1 MYRDATTLEDIY
13 RLALPQGSRVLFG
26 RKLLGRPV
34 SWACSLRP
42 SPPAFPNLE
51 GEELALID
59 IEDLRQIDPQMRL
72 DRVINSLHHARISA
86 IGVLG
91 DVPEDAVAVA
101 EENQIPLIALSDS
114 EPLLSVERTVI
125 RLIVDRG
132 GYLAAKAADLQ
143 RELTRIEL
151 DGGGMEMMA
160 ELLARFS
167 EQPVLF
173 LKDEGTPIAFAGL
186 EDLTEQ
192 HKRRVLTSL
201 PSHTTLRSWLA
212 AKFGT
217 EPSESTELTG
227 ILPFDSKQR
236 FREMVVSPVIVAER
250 VEGYCLL
257 LRSNSSNSNEIST
270 VERLAVL
277 QGAGAAAL
285 AWSREQAIG
294 AVEEK
299 MRAVFLD
306 ELLATEIADEEAWIQ
321 RGRSL
326 GFDLTMPH
334 TAWLV
339 QAEGIQDWPNAL
351 RQYLAARPESIL
363 LSVRAEATLL
373 FWPCDNPK
381 SGREFKTIANK
392 LVEHFTSSFHKAS
405 LVIGIGRPAASVRE
419 WLRSLEQAR
428 ESWRMGS
435 SWQASPPVTYFGDLG
450 LYQLLT
456 GLRGSGEAARFFR
469 KTVEPLIAHDKDHNA
484 ELVETLEAFFACH
497 GNLSQ
502 TATSLH
508 IHRNTLT
515 YRLQRISGIT
525 RLDLND
531 ADARFSLQLGL
542 KLRPVMQNQ
551 LL

>member
-1 MYRDATTLEDIY
+1 MYRDSTSLEEIY
-13 RLALPQGSRVLFG
+13 RLALPQGSRILFG
-26 RKLLGRPV
+26 EELLNRPV

-59 IEDLRQIDPQMRL
+59 VDDLHRFNPQMRL
-72 DRVINSLHHARISA
+72 DRVVHSLHQARISA

-91 DVPEDAVAVA
+91 EVPRDAVAVA
-101 EENQIPLIALSDS
+101 EQSRIPLIALPDSD
-114 EPLLSVERTVI
+114 PLLSVERTVI

-132 GYLAAKAADLQ
+132 GYLATKAADLQ
-143 RELTRIEL
+143 RELTQIEL
-151 DGGGMEMMA
+151 DGGGMGMMA
-160 ELLARFS
+160 ELLASFS

-173 LKDEGTPIAFAGL
+173 LKDGGTPIAFAGL
-186 EDLTEQ
+186 EELTEQ
-192 HKRRVLTSL
+192 HKRRVLASM

-212 AKFGT
+212 AEFGT
-217 EPSESTELTG
+217 EPAENTELTG
-227 ILPFDSKQR
+227 ILPIESKHR
-236 FREMVVSPVIVAER
+236 YREMVVSPVIVAER

-257 LRSNSSNSNEIST
+257 LRSNSVASEDIST

-285 AWSREQAIG
+285 AWSREQAVG

-299 MRAVFLD
+299 MRTVFLD
-306 ELLATEIADEEAWIQ
+306 ELLATEIADEDAWIQ
-321 RGRSL
+321 RGNTL
-326 GFDLTMPH
+326 GFDLTRPH
-334 TAWLV
+334 TAWLI

-351 RQYLAARPESIL
+351 HQYLAAKQDQIL
-363 LSVRAEATLL
+363 LSVRAEDTLL

-381 SGREFKTIANK
+381 SGREFKSVANG
-392 LVEHFTSSFHKAS
+392 LVEHFTSTFRRAS
-405 LVIGIGRPAASVRE
+405 LVVGIGRPAASVRE
-419 WLRSLEQAR
+419 WLRSLDQAR
-428 ESWRMGS
+428 ESWRMGC
-435 SWQASPPVTYFGDLG
+435 SWQASPVTYFGDLG

-456 GLRGSGEAARFFR
+456 GLGGSGEANRFFR
-469 KTVEPLIAHDKDHNA
+469 KTVEPLITHDEDHNA

-502 TATSLH
+502 TAALLH

-515 YRLQRISGIT
+515 YRLQRISSIT
-525 RLDLND
+525 QIDLND

-542 KLRPVMQNQ
+542 KLRPVMQNRFQ
-551 LL
+551 

>member
-51 GEELALID
+51 GE
-59 IEDLRQIDPQMRL
+59 DLRQIDPQMRL
-72 DRVINSLHHARISA
+72 DRVINSLHQARISA

-91 DVPEDAVAVA
+91 DVPEETVAVA

-114 EPLLSVERTVI
+114 ETLLSVERTVI

-132 GYLAAKAADLQ
+132 GYLAAKAVDLQ

-173 LKDEGTPIAFAGL
+173 VKNEGTPIAFAGL
-186 EDLTEQ
+186 EELTEQ

-212 AKFGT
+212 AKFGS
-217 EPSESTELTG
+217 EHSESTELTG
-227 ILPFDSKQR
+227 ILPFDGKQR

-257 LRSNSSNSNEIST
+257 LRSKSGISDEIST

-277 QGAGAAAL
+277 QAAL

-306 ELLATEIADEEAWIQ
+306 ELLATEIADEEAWTQ

-363 LSVRAEATLL
+363 LSVRAEAALL

-435 SWQASPPVTYFGDLG
+435 SWQSSPVTYFGDLG

-469 KTVEPLIAHDKDHNA
+469 KTVEPLIAHDENHNA

-525 RLDLND
+525 RMDLND

>member
-1 MYRDATTLEDIY
+1 MYRDATTLEEIY
-13 RLALPQGSRVLFG
+13 RLALPQGSRILFG
-26 RKLLGRPV
+26 EGLLNRPV

-59 IEDLRQIDPQMRL
+59 VDDLHQFNPQMRL
-72 DRVINSLHHARISA
+72 DRVVNSLHQARISA

-91 DVPEDAVAVA
+91 EVPRDAVAVA
-101 EENQIPLIALSDS
+101 EQNQIPLIALPNS

-132 GYLAAKAADLQ
+132 GYLATKAADLQ
-143 RELTRIEL
+143 RELTQIEL
-151 DGGGMEMMA
+151 DGGGMGMMA
-160 ELLARFS
+160 ELLANFS

-186 EDLTEQ
+186 EELTEQ
-192 HKRRVLTSL
+192 HKRRVLASM
-201 PSHTTLRSWLA
+201 PSRTTLRSWLA
-212 AKFGT
+212 AKSGT
-217 EPSESTELTG
+217 EPAESTELTG
-227 ILPFDSKQR
+227 ILPIDSKHR
-236 FREMVVSPVIVAER
+236 YRETVVSPVIVAER

-257 LRSNSSNSNEIST
+257 LRSDSSTSEEIST

-285 AWSREQAIG
+285 AWSREQAVG

-306 ELLATEIADEEAWIQ
+306 ELLATEIADEDAWIQ
-321 RGRSL
+321 RGHSL
-326 GFDLTMPH
+326 GFDLTRPH
-334 TAWLV
+334 TAWLI

-351 RQYLAARPESIL
+351 RQYLAAKQDPIL
-363 LSVRAEATLL
+363 LSVRAEAALL

-381 SGREFKTIANK
+381 SGREFKAVANG
-392 LVEHFTSSFHKAS
+392 LVEDFTSTFQRAS
-405 LVIGIGRPAASVRE
+405 LVVGIGRPAASVRE
-419 WLRSLEQAR
+419 WLRSLDQAR
-428 ESWRMGS
+428 ESWRMGC
-435 SWQASPPVTYFGDLG
+435 SWQASPVTYFGDLG

-456 GLRGSGEAARFFR
+456 GLGGSGEANRFFR
-469 KTVEPLIAHDKDHNA
+469 KTVEPLISHDEEHNA

-502 TATSLH
+502 TAASLH

-515 YRLQRISGIT
+515 YRLQRISSIT
-525 RLDLND
+525 RMDLND

-542 KLRPVMQNQ
+542 KLRPVMQNR
-551 LL
+551 LH

>member
-1 MYRDATTLEDIY
+1 MYRDTTTLEEIY
-13 RLALPQGSRVLFG
+13 RLALPKGSQILYG
-26 RKLLGRPV
+26 KELLDRPV

-59 IEDLRQIDPQMRL
+59 IEDLRQFDPQMRL
-72 DRVINSLHHARISA
+72 DRVVNSLHQARISA

-91 DVPEDAVAVA
+91 VVPEGAIGVSV
-101 EENQIPLIALSDS
+101 ENQIPLIALADS
-114 EPLLSVERTVI
+114 ESLLSIERTVI

-132 GYLAAKAADLQ
+132 GYLAAKAAELQ
-143 RELTRIEL
+143 RELTQIEL
-151 DGGGMEMMA
+151 DGGGLEMMA
-160 ELLARFS
+160 DLLTRFS
-167 EQPVLF
+167 EQPILF
-173 LKDEGTPIAFAGL
+173 LKDEGTAIAAAGM
-186 EDLTEQ
+186 EELTEQ

-201 PSHTTLRSWLA
+201 PSRTTLRSWLA

-217 EPSESTELTG
+217 ELSESSELTG
-227 ILPFDSKQR
+227 ILHIDGNQPFRQV
-236 FREMVVSPVIVAER
+236 VVSPVIVAER
-250 VEGYCLL
+250 IEGYCLL
-257 LRSNSSNSNEIST
+257 LRSDSGPPEVITT

-285 AWSREQAIG
+285 AWSREQAVG

-321 RGRSL
+321 RGLSL
-326 GFDLTMPH
+326 GFDLNRPH
-334 TAWLV
+334 AAWLI
-339 QAEGIQDWPNAL
+339 QADGIQDWPNAL
-351 RQYLAARPESIL
+351 RQYLEGRQESIL
-363 LSVRAEATLL
+363 LSVRPEVSLL
-373 FWPCDNPK
+373 FWPCASAK
-381 SGREFKTIANK
+381 SGREFKAIANR
-392 LVEHFTSSFHKAS
+392 LVEHFTSSFHRAS

-419 WLRSLEQAR
+419 WLRSLGQAR
-428 ESWRMGS
+428 ESWRMGN
-435 SWQASPPVTYFGDLG
+435 SWQASPVTYFGDLG

-456 GLRGSGEAARFFR
+456 GLGGSGEAARFFR
-469 KTVEPLIAHDKDHNA
+469 KTVEPLLAHDENHNA

-502 TATSLH
+502 TATALH

-542 KLRPVMQNQ
+542 KLRPVMHNRIQ
-551 LL
+551 

>member
-1 MYRDATTLEDIY
+1 MYRDATTLEEIY
-13 RLALPQGSRVLFG
+13 RLALPKGSKILVG
-26 RKLLGRPV
+26 NELLDRPV

-42 SPPAFPNLE
+42 SPPAFTNLE

-72 DRVINSLHHARISA
+72 DRVVSSLHQAGISA

-91 DVPEDAVAVA
+91 DVPEDAIAVA
-101 EENQIPLIALSDS
+101 EENQIPLIALADA
-114 EPLLSVERTVI
+114 EPMLSVERTVI

-143 RELTRIEL
+143 RELTQIEL
-151 DGGGMEMMA
+151 DGGGLEMMA
-160 ELLARFS
+160 DLLTRFS
-167 EQPVLF
+167 EQPILF
-173 LKDEGTPIAFAGL
+173 LKDEGTPIASAGL
-186 EDLTEQ
+186 EELTEQ
-192 HKRRVLTSL
+192 RKRRVLTSL
-201 PSHTTLRSWLA
+201 PSRTTLRSWLA
-212 AKFGT
+212 ARFGT
-217 EPSESTELTG
+217 ELSESSELTG
-227 ILPFDSKQR
+227 ILHIDGNQPFRQV
-236 FREMVVSPVIVAER
+236 VVSPVIVAER
-250 VEGYCLL
+250 IEGYCLL
-257 LRSNSSNSNEIST
+257 LRSDSGPPEEIST

-285 AWSREQAIG
+285 TWSREQAVG

-321 RGRSL
+321 RGLSL
-326 GFDLTMPH
+326 GFDLTQPH
-334 TAWLV
+334 TAWLI

-351 RQYLAARPESIL
+351 RQYLEGRQESIL
-363 LSVRAEATLL
+363 LSVRPEVSLL
-373 FWPCDNPK
+373 FWPSKSAK
-381 SGREFKTIANK
+381 SGREFKQIANR
-392 LVEHFTSSFHKAS
+392 LVEHFTSSFRRAS

-428 ESWRMGS
+428 ESWRMGN
-435 SWQASPPVTYFGDLG
+435 SWQASPVTYFGDLG

-456 GLRGSGEAARFFR
+456 GLGGSGEAARFFR
-469 KTVEPLIAHDKDHNA
+469 KTVEPLLAHDENHNA

-502 TATSLH
+502 TATALH

-515 YRLQRISGIT
+515 YRLQRISGIA

-542 KLRPVMQNQ
+542 KLRPVMHNRIR
-551 LL
+551 

>member
-1 MYRDATTLEDIY
+1 MYRDATTLEEIY
-13 RLALPQGSRVLFG
+13 RLALPQGSRILFG
-26 RKLLGRPV
+26 EGLLNRPV

-59 IEDLRQIDPQMRL
+59 VDDLHQFNPQMRL
-72 DRVINSLHHARISA
+72 DRVVNSLHQARISA

-91 DVPEDAVAVA
+91 EVPRDAVAVA
-101 EENQIPLIALSDS
+101 EQNQVPLIALPNS
-114 EPLLSVERTVI
+114 EPLLSIERTVI

-132 GYLAAKAADLQ
+132 GYLATKAADLQ
-143 RELTRIEL
+143 RELTQIEL
-151 DGGGMEMMA
+151 DGGGMGMMA
-160 ELLARFS
+160 ELLANFS

-186 EDLTEQ
+186 EELTEQ
-192 HKRRVLTSL
+192 HKRRVLASM
-201 PSHTTLRSWLA
+201 PSRTTLRSWLA
-212 AKFGT
+212 AKSGT
-217 EPSESTELTG
+217 EPAESTELTG
-227 ILPFDSKQR
+227 ILPIDSKHR
-236 FREMVVSPVIVAER
+236 YRETVVSPVIVAER

-257 LRSNSSNSNEIST
+257 LRSDSSTSEDIST

-285 AWSREQAIG
+285 AWSREQAVG

-306 ELLATEIADEEAWIQ
+306 ELLATEIADEDAWIQ
-321 RGRSL
+321 RGHSL
-326 GFDLTMPH
+326 GFDLTRPH
-334 TAWLV
+334 TAWLI

-351 RQYLAARPESIL
+351 RQYLAAKQDPIL
-363 LSVRAEATLL
+363 LSVRAEAALI

-381 SGREFKTIANK
+381 SGREFKAVANG
-392 LVEHFTSSFHKAS
+392 LVEDFTSTFQRAS
-405 LVIGIGRPAASVRE
+405 LVVGIGRPAASVRE
-419 WLRSLEQAR
+419 WLRSLDQAR
-428 ESWRMGS
+428 ESWRMGC
-435 SWQASPPVTYFGDLG
+435 SWQASPVTYFGDLG

-456 GLRGSGEAARFFR
+456 GLGGSGEANRFFR
-469 KTVEPLIAHDKDHNA
+469 KTVEPLISHDEEHNA

-502 TATSLH
+502 TAASLH

-515 YRLQRISGIT
+515 YRLQRISSIT
-525 RLDLND
+525 RMDLND

-542 KLRPVMQNQ
+542 KLRPVMQNR
-551 LL
+551 LH

>member
-1 MYRDATTLEDIY
+1 MYRDATTLEEIY
-13 RLALPQGSRVLFG
+13 RLALPPGSRVLFG
-26 RKLLGRPV
+26 KELLGRPV
-34 SWACSLRP
+34 SWACSMRP

-59 IEDLRQIDPQMRL
+59 IEDLRQFDPQIRL
-72 DRVINSLHHARISA
+72 DRVVNSLRQAGISA
-86 IGVLG
+86 IGVIG
-91 DVPEDAVAVA
+91 EVPQAAVKTA
-101 EENQIPLIALSDS
+101 EKNQVPIIALPASQH
-114 EPLLSVERTVI
+114 LLTVERTVI

-143 RELTRIEL
+143 RELTQIEL
-151 DGGGMEMMA
+151 DGGGLGMMA

-173 LKDEGTPIAFAGL
+173 LKDEGKPIAFAGL
-186 EDLTEQ
+186 EELPEN
-192 HKRRVLTSL
+192 HKRRVLASL
-201 PSHTTLRSWLA
+201 PSRTTLRSWLA
-212 AKFGT
+212 ARMGPVPT
-217 EPSESTELTG
+217 ENDDLTG
-227 ILPFDSKQR
+227 ILPFEGKQR

-257 LRSNSSNSNEIST
+257 LRSNSGMSDEIST
-270 VERLAVL
+270 VERLAAL

-285 AWSREQAIG
+285 AWSREQAVG

-321 RGRSL
+321 RGHTL
-326 GFDLTMPH
+326 GFDLARPH
-334 TAWLV
+334 TAWLIQV
-339 QAEGIQDWPNAL
+339 EGIQDWPNAL
-351 RQYLAARPESIL
+351 RQYLAARQDPVL
-363 LSVRAEATLL
+363 LSVRAEVALL
-373 FWPCDNPK
+373 FWPSDNPK
-381 SGREFKTIANK
+381 SGREFKAVANGI
-392 LVEHFTSSFHKAS
+392 VDHFTSSYRRAK
-405 LVIGIGRPAASVRE
+405 LNIGIGRPASSVRE

-435 SWQASPPVTYFGDLG
+435 SWQASPVTYFGDLG

-456 GLRGSGEAARFFR
+456 GLGGSGEAGRFFR
-469 KTVEPLIAHDKDHNA
+469 KTVEPLISHDLEHNA

-502 TATSLH
+502 TAAALH

-515 YRLQRISGIT
+515 YRLQRISAIT
-525 RLDLND
+525 RMDLDD
-531 ADARFSLQLGL
+531 ADSRFSLQLGL
-542 KLRPVMQNQ
+542 KLRPVLKNRMM
-551 LL
+551 

>member
-1 MYRDATTLEDIY
+1 MYRDATTLEEIY
-13 RLALPQGSRVLFG
+13 RLALPQGSRILFG
-26 RKLLGRPV
+26 EELLNRPV

-59 IEDLRQIDPQMRL
+59 VDDLHRFNPQMRL
-72 DRVINSLHHARISA
+72 DRVVNSLHQARISA

-91 DVPEDAVAVA
+91 EIPRDAVAVA
-101 EENQIPLIALSDS
+101 EQNRIPLIALPDS

-132 GYLAAKAADLQ
+132 GYLATKAADLQ
-143 RELTRIEL
+143 RELTQIEL
-151 DGGGMEMMA
+151 DGGGMGMMA
-160 ELLARFS
+160 ELLASFS

-173 LKDEGTPIAFAGL
+173 LKDGGTPIAFAGL
-186 EDLTEQ
+186 EELTEQ
-192 HKRRVLTSL
+192 HKRRVLASM

-212 AKFGT
+212 AEFGT
-217 EPSESTELTG
+217 EPAENTELTG
-227 ILPFDSKQR
+227 ILPIDSKHR
-236 FREMVVSPVIVAER
+236 YREMVVSPVIVAER

-257 LRSNSSNSNEIST
+257 LRSNSVASEEIST

-285 AWSREQAIG
+285 AWSREQAVG

-299 MRAVFLD
+299 MRTVFLD
-306 ELLATEIADEEAWIQ
+306 ELLATEIADEDAWIQ
-321 RGRSL
+321 RGNTL
-326 GFDLTMPH
+326 GFDLTRPH
-334 TAWLV
+334 TAWLI

-351 RQYLAARPESIL
+351 HQYLAAKQDQIL
-363 LSVRAEATLL
+363 LSVRAEDTLL

-381 SGREFKTIANK
+381 SGREFKSVATG
-392 LVEHFTSSFHKAS
+392 LVEHFTSTFRRAS
-405 LVIGIGRPAASVRE
+405 LVVGIGRPAASVRE
-419 WLRSLEQAR
+419 WLRSLDQAR
-428 ESWRMGS
+428 ESWRMGC
-435 SWQASPPVTYFGDLG
+435 SWQASPVTYFGDLG

-456 GLRGSGEAARFFR
+456 GLGGSGEANRFFR
-469 KTVEPLIAHDKDHNA
+469 KTVEPLITHDEEHNA

-502 TATSLH
+502 TAALLH

-515 YRLQRISGIT
+515 YRLQRISSIT
-525 RLDLND
+525 QIDLND

-542 KLRPVMQNQ
+542 KLRPVMQNRLQ
-551 LL
+551 

>member
-13 RLALPQGSRVLFG
+13 RLALPDGSRVVYG
-26 RKLLGRPV
+26 EDLLERPV

-59 IEDLRQIDPQMRL
+59 LADLGKFDPPMRL
-72 DRVINSLHHARISA
+72 DRVIHSLHQAGISA
-86 IGVLG
+86 VGILG
-91 DVPEDAVAVA
+91 EATEDAIAVA
-101 EENQIPLIALSDS
+101 KNNRIPVIALSGSDS
-114 EPLLSVERTVI
+114 LLSVERTVI

-143 RELTRIEL
+143 RELTQIEL
-151 DGGGMEMMA
+151 DGGGLTAMA
-160 ELLARFS
+160 YLLSDFS

-173 LKDEGTPIAFAGL
+173 LKDEGTPIASAGL

-201 PSHTTLRSWLA
+201 PSRTTLRSWLA
-212 AKFGT
+212 ANFGT
-217 EPSESTELTG
+217 ELTENAELTG
-227 ILPFDSKQR
+227 VMHLDAKQR
-236 FREMVVSPVIVAER
+236 FRQIVVSPVIVADKI
-250 VEGYCLL
+250 EGYCLL
-257 LRSNSSNSNEIST
+257 LRSREGKSDNIST
-270 VERLAVL
+270 VERLTVL
-277 QGAGAAAL
+277 QGASAAAL
-285 AWSREQAIG
+285 AWSREQAVG
-294 AVEEK
+294 AAEEK

-326 GFDLTMPH
+326 GFDLETPH
-334 TAWLV
+334 AAWLIR
-339 QAEGIQDWPNAL
+339 AEGIQDWTNVL
-351 RQYLAARPESIL
+351 RQYLESRQEPIL
-363 LSVRAEATLL
+363 FSTRIEGSLL
-373 FWPCDNPK
+373 FWPCDNAA
-381 SGREFKTIANK
+381 SGRELKNAANRM
-392 LVEHFTSSFHKAS
+392 VEHFTSTFRQAS
-405 LVIGIGRPAASVRE
+405 LVIGIGRPANSVRE
-419 WLRSLEQAR
+419 WLNSLKQAR
-428 ESWRMGS
+428 ESWRMGH
-435 SWQASPPVTYFGDLG
+435 SWQATPITYFEDLG

-456 GLRGSGEAARFFR
+456 GLGGSGEANRFFR
-469 KTVEPLIAHDKDHNA
+469 KTIEPLMTHDAKNNG
-484 ELVETLEAFFACH
+484 ELVETLEAFFTCH

-502 TATSLH
+502 TASTLH

-542 KLRPVMQNQ
+542 KLRPVMQHRT
-551 LL
+551 

>member
-1 MYRDATTLEDIY
+1 MYRDATTLEEIY
-13 RLALPQGSRVLFG
+13 RLALPKGSKILVG
-26 RKLLGRPV
+26 NELLDRPV

-42 SPPAFPNLE
+42 SPPAFTNLE

-72 DRVINSLHHARISA
+72 DRVVSSLHQAGISA

-91 DVPEDAVAVA
+91 DVPEDAIAVA
-101 EENQIPLIALSDS
+101 EESQIPLIALADA
-114 EPLLSVERTVI
+114 EPMLSVERTVI

-143 RELTRIEL
+143 RELTQIEL
-151 DGGGMEMMA
+151 DGGGLEMMA
-160 ELLARFS
+160 DLLTRFS
-167 EQPVLF
+167 EQPILF
-173 LKDEGTPIAFAGL
+173 LKDEGTPIASAGL
-186 EDLTEQ
+186 EELTEQ
-192 HKRRVLTSL
+192 RKRRVLTSL
-201 PSHTTLRSWLA
+201 PSRTTLRSWLA
-212 AKFGT
+212 ARFGT
-217 EPSESTELTG
+217 ELSESSELTG
-227 ILPFDSKQR
+227 ILHIDGNQPFRQV
-236 FREMVVSPVIVAER
+236 VVSPVIVAER
-250 VEGYCLL
+250 IEGYCLL
-257 LRSNSSNSNEIST
+257 LRSDSGPPEEIST

-285 AWSREQAIG
+285 TWSREQAVG

-321 RGRSL
+321 RGLSL
-326 GFDLTMPH
+326 GFDLTQPH
-334 TAWLV
+334 TAWLI
-339 QAEGIQDWPNAL
+339 QADGIQDWPNAL
-351 RQYLAARPESIL
+351 RQYLEGRQESIL
-363 LSVRAEATLL
+363 LSVRPEVSLF
-373 FWPCDNPK
+373 FWPSESAK
-381 SGREFKTIANK
+381 SGREFKPIANR
-392 LVEHFTSSFHKAS
+392 LVEHFTSSFRRAS

-428 ESWRMGS
+428 ESWRMGN
-435 SWQASPPVTYFGDLG
+435 SWQASPVTYFGDLG

-456 GLRGSGEAARFFR
+456 GLGGSGEAARFFR
-469 KTVEPLIAHDKDHNA
+469 KTVEPLLAHDKNHNA

-502 TATSLH
+502 TATALH

-515 YRLQRISGIT
+515 YRLQRISGIA

-542 KLRPVMQNQ
+542 KLRPVMHNRIR
-551 LL
+551 

>member
-1 MYRDATTLEDIY
+1 MYRDATTLEEIY
-13 RLALPQGSRVLFG
+13 RLALPQGSRILFG
-26 RKLLGRPV
+26 EELLNRPV

-59 IEDLRQIDPQMRL
+59 VDDLHRFNPQMRL
-72 DRVINSLHHARISA
+72 DRVVNSLHQARISA

-91 DVPEDAVAVA
+91 EVPRDAVAVA
-101 EENQIPLIALSDS
+101 EQNRIPLIALPAS

-132 GYLAAKAADLQ
+132 GYLATKAADLQ
-143 RELTRIEL
+143 RELTQIEL
-151 DGGGMEMMA
+151 DGGGMGMMA
-160 ELLARFS
+160 ELLASFS

-173 LKDEGTPIAFAGL
+173 LKDGGTPIAFAGL
-186 EDLTEQ
+186 EELTEQ
-192 HKRRVLTSL
+192 HKRRVLASM

-212 AKFGT
+212 AEFGT
-217 EPSESTELTG
+217 EPAENTELTG
-227 ILPFDSKQR
+227 ILPIDSKHR
-236 FREMVVSPVIVAER
+236 YREMVVSPVIVAER

-257 LRSNSSNSNEIST
+257 LRSNSVASEEIST

-285 AWSREQAIG
+285 AWSREQAVG

-299 MRAVFLD
+299 MRTVFLD
-306 ELLATEIADEEAWIQ
+306 ELLATEIADEDAWIQ
-321 RGRSL
+321 RGNTL
-326 GFDLTMPH
+326 GFDLTRPH
-334 TAWLV
+334 TAWLI

-351 RQYLAARPESIL
+351 HQYLAAKQDQIL
-363 LSVRAEATLL
+363 LSVRAEDTLL

-381 SGREFKTIANK
+381 SGREFKSVANG
-392 LVEHFTSSFHKAS
+392 LVEHFTSTFRRAS
-405 LVIGIGRPAASVRE
+405 LVVGIGRPAASVRE
-419 WLRSLEQAR
+419 WLRSLDQAR
-428 ESWRMGS
+428 ESWRMGC
-435 SWQASPPVTYFGDLG
+435 SWQASPVTYFGDLG

-456 GLRGSGEAARFFR
+456 GLGGSGEANRFFR
-469 KTVEPLIAHDKDHNA
+469 KTVEPLITHDEEHNA

-502 TATSLH
+502 TAALLH

-515 YRLQRISGIT
+515 YRLQRISSIT
-525 RLDLND
+525 QIDLND

-542 KLRPVMQNQ
+542 KLRPVMQNRLQ
-551 LL
+551 

>member
-26 RKLLGRPV
+26 RKLLHRPV

-72 DRVINSLHHARISA
+72 DRVINSLHQARISA

-101 EENQIPLIALSDS
+101 EENQIPLIALSES

-132 GYLAAKAADLQ
+132 GYLAAKAVDLQ
-143 RELTRIEL
+143 RELTQIEL
-151 DGGGMEMMA
+151 DGGGIEMMA

-173 LKDEGTPIAFAGL
+173 VKGEGTPIAFAGL
-186 EDLTEQ
+186 EELTEQ
-192 HKRRVLTSL
+192 HKRRLLTSL

-217 EPSESTELTG
+217 APSDSTELTG
-227 ILPFDSKQR
+227 ILPFDGKQR
-236 FREMVVSPVIVAER
+236 FREIVVSPVIVAER

-257 LRSNSSNSNEIST
+257 LRSNSRISDEISM

-285 AWSREQAIG
+285 AWSREQAVG

-306 ELLATEIADEEAWIQ
+306 ELLATEIADEEAWTQ

-351 RQYLAARPESIL
+351 RQYLAARPEPIL
-363 LSVRAEATLL
+363 LSVRAEAALL

-381 SGREFKTIANK
+381 SGREFKTIANM

-405 LVIGIGRPAASVRE
+405 LVVGIGRPAPSVRE

-428 ESWRMGS
+428 ESWRMGT
-435 SWQASPPVTYFGDLG
+435 SWQASPVTYFGDLG

-469 KTVEPLIAHDKDHNA
+469 KTVAPLIAHDEGHNA

-525 RLDLND
+525 RMDLND

>member
-1 MYRDATTLEDIY
+1 MYRDATTLEEIY
-13 RLALPQGSRVLFG
+13 RLALPQGSRILFG
-26 RKLLGRPV
+26 EGLLNRPV

-59 IEDLRQIDPQMRL
+59 VDDLHQFNPQMRL
-72 DRVINSLHHARISA
+72 DRVVNSLHQARISA

-91 DVPEDAVAVA
+91 EVPRDAVAVA
-101 EENQIPLIALSDS
+101 EQNQVPLIALPNS

-132 GYLAAKAADLQ
+132 GYLATKAADLQ
-143 RELTRIEL
+143 RELTQIEL
-151 DGGGMEMMA
+151 DGGGMGMMA
-160 ELLARFS
+160 ELLANFS

-186 EDLTEQ
+186 EELTEQ
-192 HKRRVLTSL
+192 HKRRVLASM
-201 PSHTTLRSWLA
+201 PSRTTLRSWLA
-212 AKFGT
+212 AKSGT
-217 EPSESTELTG
+217 EPAESTELTG
-227 ILPFDSKQR
+227 ILPIDSKHR
-236 FREMVVSPVIVAER
+236 YRETVVSPVIVAER

-257 LRSNSSNSNEIST
+257 LRSDSSTSEEIST

-285 AWSREQAIG
+285 AWSREQAVG

-306 ELLATEIADEEAWIQ
+306 ELLATEIADEDAWIQ
-321 RGRSL
+321 RGHSL
-326 GFDLTMPH
+326 GFDLTRPH
-334 TAWLV
+334 TAWLI

-351 RQYLAARPESIL
+351 RQYLAAKQDPIL
-363 LSVRAEATLL
+363 LSVRAEAALI

-381 SGREFKTIANK
+381 SGREFKAVANG
-392 LVEHFTSSFHKAS
+392 LVEDFTSTFQRAS
-405 LVIGIGRPAASVRE
+405 LVVGIGRPAASVRE
-419 WLRSLEQAR
+419 WLRSLDQAR
-428 ESWRMGS
+428 ESWRMGC
-435 SWQASPPVTYFGDLG
+435 SWQASPVTYFGDLG

-456 GLRGSGEAARFFR
+456 GLGGSGEANRFFR
-469 KTVEPLIAHDKDHNA
+469 KTVEPLISHDEEHNA

-502 TATSLH
+502 TAASLH

-515 YRLQRISGIT
+515 YRLQRISSIT
-525 RLDLND
+525 RMDLND

-542 KLRPVMQNQ
+542 KLRPVMQNR
-551 LL
+551 LH

>member
-1 MYRDATTLEDIY
+1 MYRDATTLEEIY
-13 RLALPQGSRVLFG
+13 RLALPQGSRILFG
-26 RKLLGRPV
+26 EELLNRPV

-59 IEDLRQIDPQMRL
+59 VDDLHRFNPQMRL
-72 DRVINSLHHARISA
+72 DRVVNSLHQARISA

-91 DVPEDAVAVA
+91 EIPRDAVAVA
-101 EENQIPLIALSDS
+101 EQNRIPLIALPDTDA
-114 EPLLSVERTVI
+114 LLSVERTVI

-132 GYLAAKAADLQ
+132 GYLATKAADLQ
-143 RELTRIEL
+143 RELTQIEL
-151 DGGGMEMMA
+151 DGGGMGMMA
-160 ELLARFS
+160 ELLSSFS

-173 LKDEGTPIAFAGL
+173 LKDGGTPIAFAGL
-186 EDLTEQ
+186 EELTEQ
-192 HKRRVLTSL
+192 HKRRVLASM

-212 AKFGT
+212 AEFGT
-217 EPSESTELTG
+217 EPAENTELTG
-227 ILPFDSKQR
+227 ILPIDSKHR
-236 FREMVVSPVIVAER
+236 YREMVVSPVIVAER

-257 LRSNSSNSNEIST
+257 LRSNSVASEEIST

-285 AWSREQAIG
+285 AWSREQAVG

-299 MRAVFLD
+299 MRTVFLD
-306 ELLATEIADEEAWIQ
+306 ELLATEIADEDAWIQ
-321 RGRSL
+321 RGNTL
-326 GFDLTMPH
+326 GFDLTRPH
-334 TAWLV
+334 TAWLI

-351 RQYLAARPESIL
+351 HQYLTAKQDQIL
-363 LSVRAEATLL
+363 LSVRAEDTLL

-381 SGREFKTIANK
+381 SGREFKSVANG
-392 LVEHFTSSFHKAS
+392 LVEHFTSTFRRAS
-405 LVIGIGRPAASVRE
+405 LVVGIGRPAASVRE
-419 WLRSLEQAR
+419 WLRSLDQAR
-428 ESWRMGS
+428 ESWRMGC
-435 SWQASPPVTYFGDLG
+435 SWQASPVTYFGDLG

-456 GLRGSGEAARFFR
+456 GLGGSGEANRFFR
-469 KTVEPLIAHDKDHNA
+469 KTVEPLISHDEEHNA

-502 TATSLH
+502 TAALLH

-515 YRLQRISGIT
+515 YRLQRISSIT
-525 RLDLND
+525 QIDLND

-542 KLRPVMQNQ
+542 KLRPVMQNRLQ
-551 LL
+551 

>member
-1 MYRDATTLEDIY
+1 MYRDTTTLEEIY
-13 RLALPQGSRVLFG
+13 RLALPKGSLILYG
-26 RKLLGRPV
+26 KELLDRPV

-59 IEDLRQIDPQMRL
+59 VEDLRQFDPQMRL
-72 DRVINSLHHARISA
+72 DRVVNSLHQARISA

-91 DVPEDAVAVA
+91 DVPEGAIGVSA
-101 EENQIPLIALSDS
+101 ENQIPLIALADS
-114 EPLLSVERTVI
+114 ESLLSIERTVI

-132 GYLAAKAADLQ
+132 GYLAAKAAELQ
-143 RELTRIEL
+143 RELTQIEL
-151 DGGGMEMMA
+151 DGGGLEMMA
-160 ELLARFS
+160 DLLTRFS
-167 EQPVLF
+167 EQPILF
-173 LKDEGTPIAFAGL
+173 LKDEGTAIAAAGL
-186 EDLTEQ
+186 EELTEQ

-201 PSHTTLRSWLA
+201 PSRTTLRSWLA

-217 EPSESTELTG
+217 ELSESSELTG
-227 ILPFDSKQR
+227 ILHIDGNQPFRQV
-236 FREMVVSPVIVAER
+236 VVSPVIVAER
-250 VEGYCLL
+250 IEGYCLL
-257 LRSNSSNSNEIST
+257 LRSDSGPPEVITT

-285 AWSREQAIG
+285 AWSREQAVG

-321 RGRSL
+321 RGLSL
-326 GFDLTMPH
+326 GFDLNRPH
-334 TAWLV
+334 AAWLI
-339 QAEGIQDWPNAL
+339 QADGIQDWPNAL
-351 RQYLAARPESIL
+351 RQYLEGRQESIL
-363 LSVRAEATLL
+363 LSVRPEVSLL
-373 FWPCDNPK
+373 FWPCESAK
-381 SGREFKTIANK
+381 SGREFKAIANR
-392 LVEHFTSSFHKAS
+392 LVEHFTSSFHRAS

-419 WLRSLEQAR
+419 WLRSLGQAR
-428 ESWRMGS
+428 ESWRMGN
-435 SWQASPPVTYFGDLG
+435 SWQASPVTYFGDLG

-456 GLRGSGEAARFFR
+456 GLGGSGEAARFFR
-469 KTVEPLIAHDKDHNA
+469 KTVEPLLAHDENHNA

-502 TATSLH
+502 TATALH

-542 KLRPVMQNQ
+542 KLRPVMHNRIQ
-551 LL
+551 

>member
-1 MYRDATTLEDIY
+1 MYRDATTLEEIY
-13 RLALPQGSRVLFG
+13 RLALPQGSRILFG
-26 RKLLGRPV
+26 EGLLNRPV

-59 IEDLRQIDPQMRL
+59 VDDLHQFNPQMRL
-72 DRVINSLHHARISA
+72 DRVVNSLHQARISA

-91 DVPEDAVAVA
+91 EVPRDAVAVA
-101 EENQIPLIALSDS
+101 EQNQVPLIALPNS

-132 GYLAAKAADLQ
+132 GYLATKAADLQ
-143 RELTRIEL
+143 RELTQIEL
-151 DGGGMEMMA
+151 DGGGMGMMA
-160 ELLARFS
+160 ELLANFS

-186 EDLTEQ
+186 EELTEQ
-192 HKRRVLTSL
+192 HKRRVLASM
-201 PSHTTLRSWLA
+201 PSRTTLRSWLA
-212 AKFGT
+212 AKSGT
-217 EPSESTELTG
+217 EPAESTELTG
-227 ILPFDSKQR
+227 ILPIDSKHR
-236 FREMVVSPVIVAER
+236 YRETVVSPVIVAER

-257 LRSNSSNSNEIST
+257 LRSDSSTSEEIST

-285 AWSREQAIG
+285 AWSREQAVG

-306 ELLATEIADEEAWIQ
+306 ELLATEIADEDAWIQ
-321 RGRSL
+321 RGHSL
-326 GFDLTMPH
+326 GFDLTRPH
-334 TAWLV
+334 TAWLI

-351 RQYLAARPESIL
+351 RQYLAAKQDPIL
-363 LSVRAEATLL
+363 LSVRAEAALL

-381 SGREFKTIANK
+381 SGREFKAVANG
-392 LVEHFTSSFHKAS
+392 LVEDFTSTFQRAS
-405 LVIGIGRPAASVRE
+405 LVVGIGRPAASVRE
-419 WLRSLEQAR
+419 WLRSLDQAR
-428 ESWRMGS
+428 ESWRMGC
-435 SWQASPPVTYFGDLG
+435 SWQASPVTYFGDLG

-456 GLRGSGEAARFFR
+456 GLGGSGEANRFFR
-469 KTVEPLIAHDKDHNA
+469 KTVEPLISHDEEHNA

-502 TATSLH
+502 TAASLH

-515 YRLQRISGIT
+515 YRLQRISSIT
-525 RLDLND
+525 RMDLND

-542 KLRPVMQNQ
+542 KLRPVMQNR
-551 LL
+551 LH

>member
-1 MYRDATTLEDIY
+1 MYRDATTLEEIY
-13 RLALPQGSRVLFG
+13 RLALPQGSRILFG
-26 RKLLGRPV
+26 DELLNRPV

-59 IEDLRQIDPQMRL
+59 VEDLRQFNPQMRL
-72 DRVINSLHHARISA
+72 DRVVNSLHQARISA

-91 DVPEDAVAVA
+91 EVPRDAVAVA
-101 EENQIPLIALSDS
+101 DQNQIPLIALPDS

-132 GYLAAKAADLQ
+132 GYLATKAADLQ
-143 RELTRIEL
+143 RELTQIEL
-151 DGGGMEMMA
+151 DGGGMGMMA
-160 ELLARFS
+160 ELLASFS

-186 EDLTEQ
+186 EELTEQ
-192 HKRRVLTSL
+192 HKRRVLASM
-201 PSHTTLRSWLA
+201 PSRTTLRSWLA

-217 EPSESTELTG
+217 EPAESTELTG
-227 ILPFDSKQR
+227 ILPIDSKHR
-236 FREMVVSPVIVAER
+236 YREMVVSPVIVAER

-257 LRSNSSNSNEIST
+257 LRSNSSASEEIST

-285 AWSREQAIG
+285 AWSREQAVG

-306 ELLATEIADEEAWIQ
+306 ELLATEIADEDAWIQ
-321 RGRSL
+321 RGHSL
-326 GFDLTMPH
+326 GFDLTRPH
-334 TAWLV
+334 TAWLI

-351 RQYLAARPESIL
+351 RQYLATKQDPIL
-363 LSVRAEATLL
+363 LSVRAEAALL

-381 SGREFKTIANK
+381 SGREFKSVANG
-392 LVEHFTSSFHKAS
+392 LVEHFTSTFQRAS
-405 LVIGIGRPAASVRE
+405 LVVGIGRPAASVRE
-419 WLRSLEQAR
+419 WLRSLDQAR
-428 ESWRMGS
+428 ESWRMGC
-435 SWQASPPVTYFGDLG
+435 SWQASPVTYFGDLG

-456 GLRGSGEAARFFR
+456 GLGGSGEANRFFR
-469 KTVEPLIAHDKDHNA
+469 KTVEPLISHDEEHNA

-502 TATSLH
+502 TAASLH

-515 YRLQRISGIT
+515 YRLQRISSIT
-525 RLDLND
+525 RMDLND

-542 KLRPVMQNQ
+542 KLRPVMQNR
-551 LL
+551 LR

>member
-1 MYRDATTLEDIY
+1 MYRDATTLEEIY
-13 RLALPQGSRVLFG
+13 RLALPQGSRLLFG
-26 RKLLGRPV
+26 EELLNRPV

-59 IEDLRQIDPQMRL
+59 ANQLRQFNPQMRL
-72 DRVINSLHHARISA
+72 DRVVNSLHQASISA
-86 IGVLG
+86 IGVMGNVSL
-91 DVPEDAVAVA
+91 EAVVA
-101 EENQIPLIALSDS
+101 AEQNQIPLIALPDS

-132 GYLAAKAADLQ
+132 GYLATKAADLQ
-143 RELTRIEL
+143 RELTQIEL

-160 ELLARFS
+160 ELLASFS

-173 LKDEGTPIAFAGL
+173 LKDEGTPIAVAGL
-186 EDLTEQ
+186 EELTEQ
-192 HKRRVLTSL
+192 HKRRVLASL
-201 PSHTTLRSWLA
+201 PSRTTLRSWLA

-217 EPSESTELTG
+217 EPSENTELTG
-227 ILPFDSKQR
+227 IISIDSKNHY
-236 FREMVVSPVIVAER
+236 REMVVSPVIVAER

-257 LRSNSSNSNEIST
+257 LRSDSGNSKEIST
-270 VERLAVL
+270 IERLAVL

-285 AWSREQAIG
+285 AWSREQAVG

-321 RGRSL
+321 RGHSL
-326 GFDLTMPH
+326 GFDLTRPH
-334 TAWLV
+334 TAWLI

-351 RQYLAARPESIL
+351 RQYLAAKQDPIL
-363 LSVRAEATLL
+363 LSVRAEVALL

-381 SGREFKTIANK
+381 SGRDFKTVANG
-392 LVEHFTSSFHKAS
+392 LVEHFTSTFQRAS

-435 SWQASPPVTYFGDLG
+435 SWQASPVTYFGDLG

-456 GLRGSGEAARFFR
+456 GLGGSGEANRFFR
-469 KTVEPLIAHDKDHNA
+469 KTVEPLVSHDEEHNA

-502 TATSLH
+502 TAASLH

-515 YRLQRISGIT
+515 YRLQRIAGIT
-525 RLDLND
+525 RMDLND

-542 KLRPVMQNQ
+542 KLRPVMQNRMH
-551 LL
+551 

>member
-1 MYRDATTLEDIY
+1 MYRDATTLEEIY
-13 RLALPQGSRVLFG
+13 RLALPKGSRILFG
-26 RKLLGRPV
+26 EGLLNRPV

-59 IEDLRQIDPQMRL
+59 VDDLHQFNPQMRL
-72 DRVINSLHHARISA
+72 DRVVNSLHQARISA

-91 DVPEDAVAVA
+91 EVPRDAVAVA
-101 EENQIPLIALSDS
+101 EQNQVPLIALPNS

-132 GYLAAKAADLQ
+132 GYLATKAADLQ
-143 RELTRIEL
+143 RELTQIEL
-151 DGGGMEMMA
+151 DGGGMGMMA
-160 ELLARFS
+160 ELLANFS

-186 EDLTEQ
+186 EELTEQ
-192 HKRRVLTSL
+192 HKRRVLASM
-201 PSHTTLRSWLA
+201 PSRTTLRSWLA
-212 AKFGT
+212 AKSGT
-217 EPSESTELTG
+217 EPAESTELTG
-227 ILPFDSKQR
+227 ILPIDSKHR
-236 FREMVVSPVIVAER
+236 YRETVVSPVIVAER

-257 LRSNSSNSNEIST
+257 LRSDSSTSEEIST

-285 AWSREQAIG
+285 AWSREQAVG

-299 MRAVFLD
+299 MKAVFLD
-306 ELLATEIADEEAWIQ
+306 ELLATEIADEDAWIQ
-321 RGRSL
+321 RGHSL
-326 GFDLTMPH
+326 GFDLTRPH
-334 TAWLV
+334 TAWLI

-351 RQYLAARPESIL
+351 RQYLAAKQDPIL
-363 LSVRAEATLL
+363 LSVRSEAALL

-381 SGREFKTIANK
+381 SGREFKAVANG
-392 LVEHFTSSFHKAS
+392 LVEDFTSTFQRAS
-405 LVIGIGRPAASVRE
+405 LVVGIGRPAASVRE
-419 WLRSLEQAR
+419 WLRSLDQAR
-428 ESWRMGS
+428 ESWRMGC
-435 SWQASPPVTYFGDLG
+435 SWQASPVTYFGDLG

-456 GLRGSGEAARFFR
+456 GLGGSGEANRFFR
-469 KTVEPLIAHDKDHNA
+469 KTVEPLISHDEEHNA

-502 TATSLH
+502 TAASLH

-515 YRLQRISGIT
+515 YRLQRISSIT
-525 RLDLND
+525 RMDLND

-542 KLRPVMQNQ
+542 KLRPVMQNR
-551 LL
+551 LH

>member
-13 RLALPQGSRVLFG
+13 RLALPKGSQILFG
-26 RKLLGRPV
+26 KELLDRPV

-42 SPPAFPNLE
+42 SPPAFSNLA

-59 IEDLRQIDPQMRL
+59 IEDLRQLDPQMRL
-72 DRVINSLHHARISA
+72 DRVVHSLRQAHISA

-91 DVPEDAVAVA
+91 DVPDNTIAAA
-101 EENQIPLIALSDS
+101 ADCQIPLISLADS
-114 EPLLSVERTVI
+114 ESLLTVERTVI
-125 RLIVDRG
+125 RLIVDRR

-143 RELTRIEL
+143 RELTQIEL
-151 DGGGMEMMA
+151 DGGGLEVMA
-160 ELLARFS
+160 DLLARFS

-173 LKDEGTPIAFAGL
+173 LKDEGTLTAFAGL

-201 PSHTTLRSWLA
+201 PSGTTLRSWLA
-212 AKFGT
+212 AKFG
-217 EPSESTELTG
+217 PKPAKMTELTG
-227 ILPFDSKQR
+227 VLQIDAKQR
-236 FREMVVSPVIVAER
+236 FPQMVVSPVIVGER
-250 VEGYCLL
+250 IEGYCLL
-257 LRSNSSNSNEIST
+257 LRSGAGQSEEIST
-270 VERLAVL
+270 VEGLAVL

-285 AWSREQAIG
+285 AWSREQAVG

-321 RGRSL
+321 RGHSL
-326 GFDLTMPH
+326 GFDLTRPH
-334 TAWLV
+334 TAWLI
-339 QAEGIQDWPNAL
+339 QAEGIQDWPNVL
-351 RQYLAARPESIL
+351 RLYVAGREEAIL
-363 LSVRAEATLL
+363 LSVRAEAALL
-373 FWPCDNPK
+373 FWPADNPK
-381 SGREFKTIANK
+381 SGRDFKATAYR
-392 LVEHFTSSFHKAS
+392 LVEHFSSSYRKAS

-428 ESWRMGS
+428 ESWRMGN
-435 SWQASPPVTYFGDLG
+435 SWQASPVTYFGDLG

-456 GLRGSGEAARFFR
+456 GLGGSQEAARFFR
-469 KTVEPLIAHDKDHNA
+469 KTVEPLLAHDENHNA
-484 ELVETLEAFFACH
+484 ELVETLEAFFVCH

-531 ADARFSLQLGL
+531 PDARFSLQLGL
-542 KLRPVMQNQ
+542 KLQPVMQNRIG
-551 LL
+551 

>member
-1 MYRDATTLEDIY
+1 MYRDATTLEEIY
-13 RLALPQGSRVLFG
+13 RLALPQGSRILFG
-26 RKLLGRPV
+26 DELLNRPV

-59 IEDLRQIDPQMRL
+59 IDDLHRFNPQLRL
-72 DRVINSLHHARISA
+72 DRVVNSLHQARISA

-91 DVPEDAVAVA
+91 EVPRDAVAVA
-101 EENQIPLIALSDS
+101 EQNRIPLIALPAS

-132 GYLAAKAADLQ
+132 GYLATKAADLQ
-143 RELTRIEL
+143 RELTQIEL
-151 DGGGMEMMA
+151 DGGGMGMMA
-160 ELLARFS
+160 ELLAGFS

-186 EDLTEQ
+186 EELTEQ
-192 HKRRVLTSL
+192 HKRRVLASM
-201 PSHTTLRSWLA
+201 PSRTTLRSWLA

-217 EPSESTELTG
+217 EPADSTELTG
-227 ILPFDSKQR
+227 ILPIDSKHR
-236 FREMVVSPVIVAER
+236 YREMVVSPVIVAER

-257 LRSNSSNSNEIST
+257 LRSNSIASEEIST

-285 AWSREQAIG
+285 AWSREQAVG

-299 MRAVFLD
+299 MRTVFLD
-306 ELLATEIADEEAWIQ
+306 ELLATEIADEDAWIQ
-321 RGRSL
+321 RGNTL
-326 GFDLTMPH
+326 GFDLTRPH
-334 TAWLV
+334 TAWLI

-351 RQYLAARPESIL
+351 HQYLATKQDPIL
-363 LSVRAEATLL
+363 LSVRAEDTLL

-381 SGREFKTIANK
+381 SGREFKSVANG
-392 LVEHFTSSFHKAS
+392 LVEHFTSTFRRAS
-405 LVIGIGRPAASVRE
+405 LVVGIGRPAASVRE
-419 WLRSLEQAR
+419 WLRSLDQAR
-428 ESWRMGS
+428 ESWRMGC
-435 SWQASPPVTYFGDLG
+435 SWQASPVTYFGDLG

-456 GLRGSGEAARFFR
+456 GLGGSGEANRFFR
-469 KTVEPLIAHDKDHNA
+469 KTVEPLISHDEEHNA

-502 TATSLH
+502 TAASLH

-515 YRLQRISGIT
+515 
-525 RLDLND
+525 
-531 ADARFSLQLGL
+531 
-542 KLRPVMQNQ
+542 
-551 LL
+551 

>member
-1 MYRDATTLEDIY
+1 MYRDATTLEEIY
-13 RLALPQGSRVLFG
+13 RLALPEGSSILFG
-26 RKLLGRPV
+26 EQLLDRPV

-42 SPPAFPNLE
+42 SPPAFQNLE

-59 IEDLRQIDPQMRL
+59 IDDLRQIDPQVRL
-72 DRVINSLHHARISA
+72 DRVVNSLHQAQIA
-86 IGVLG
+86 AVGVLG

-101 EENQIPLIALSDS
+101 RQNRIPLIALADS
-114 EPLLSVERTVI
+114 ESLQAVERTVI

-143 RELTRIEL
+143 RELTQIEL
-151 DGGGMEMMA
+151 DGGGLEMMA
-160 ELLARFS
+160 DLLARFS

-186 EDLTEQ
+186 EALTEQ
-192 HKRRVLTSL
+192 HKRRVLSSL
-201 PSHTTLRSWLA
+201 PSRTTLRSWLA
-212 AKFGT
+212 AELGT
-217 EPSESTELTG
+217 ELSENTELTG
-227 ILPFDSKQR
+227 ILHVEGNRR
-236 FREMVVSPVIVAER
+236 FRQLVISPVIVAER
-250 VEGYCLL
+250 IEGYCLL
-257 LRSNSSNSNEIST
+257 LRSNGGPRQDVST

-285 AWSREQAIG
+285 TWSREQAVG

-321 RGRSL
+321 RGLSL
-326 GFDLTMPH
+326 GYDLTRPH
-334 TAWLV
+334 SAWLV
-339 QAEGIQDWPNAL
+339 QADGIQDWPSAL
-351 RQYLAARPESIL
+351 RHYLEGQQEPILISVRPE
-363 LSVRAEATLL
+363 AALL
-373 FWPCDNPK
+373 FWPSDNTG
-381 SGREFKTIANK
+381 SGREFKATANQ
-392 LVEHFTSSFHKAS
+392 LVEHFTSLFNRAQ
-405 LVIGIGRPAASVRE
+405 LVIGIGRPAASVRD

-428 ESWRMGS
+428 ESWRMGN
-435 SWQASPPVTYFGDLG
+435 SWQASPVTYFGDLG

-456 GLRGSGEAARFFR
+456 GLGGSGEAARFYR
-469 KTVEPLIAHDKDHNA
+469 KTVEPLIAHDQNHNA
-484 ELVETLEAFFACH
+484 ELVETLEAFFTCH

-502 TATSLH
+502 TATALH

-542 KLRPVMQNQ
+542 KLRPVMHNRLQ
-551 LL
+551 

>member
-1 MYRDATTLEDIY
+1 MYRDATTLEEIY
-13 RLALPQGSRVLFG
+13 RLAMPQGSRILFG
-26 RKLLGRPV
+26 EELLNRPV

-59 IEDLRQIDPQMRL
+59 VDDLHRFNPQMRL
-72 DRVINSLHHARISA
+72 DRVVTSLNQARISA

-91 DVPEDAVAVA
+91 EVPQDAVAVA
-101 EENQIPLIALSDS
+101 EQNQIPLIALPDSD
-114 EPLLSVERTVI
+114 PLLSVERTVI

-132 GYLAAKAADLQ
+132 GYLATKAADLQ
-143 RELTRIEL
+143 RELTQIEL
-151 DGGGMEMMA
+151 DGGGMGMMA
-160 ELLARFS
+160 ELLASFS

-173 LKDEGTPIAFAGL
+173 LKDGGTPIAFAGL
-186 EDLTEQ
+186 EELTEQ
-192 HKRRVLTSL
+192 HKRRVLASM

-212 AKFGT
+212 AEFGT
-217 EPSESTELTG
+217 EPAENTELTG
-227 ILPFDSKQR
+227 ILPIDSKHR

-257 LRSNSSNSNEIST
+257 LRSNSVASEEIST

-285 AWSREQAIG
+285 AWSREQAVG

-299 MRAVFLD
+299 MRTVFLD
-306 ELLATEIADEEAWIQ
+306 ELLATEIADEDAWIQ
-321 RGRSL
+321 RGNTL
-326 GFDLTMPH
+326 GFDLTRPH
-334 TAWLV
+334 TAWLI

-351 RQYLAARPESIL
+351 HQYLAAKQDQIL
-363 LSVRAEATLL
+363 LSVRAEDTLL

-381 SGREFKTIANK
+381 SGREFKSVANG
-392 LVEHFTSSFHKAS
+392 LVEHFTSTFRRAS
-405 LVIGIGRPAASVRE
+405 LVVGIGRPAASVRE
-419 WLRSLEQAR
+419 WLRSLDQAR
-428 ESWRMGS
+428 ESWRMGC
-435 SWQASPPVTYFGDLG
+435 SWQASPVTYFGDLG

-456 GLRGSGEAARFFR
+456 GLGGSGEANRFFR
-469 KTVEPLIAHDKDHNA
+469 KTVEPLISHDEEHNA

-502 TATSLH
+502 TAALLH

-515 YRLQRISGIT
+515 YRLQRISSIT
-525 RLDLND
+525 QIDLND

-542 KLRPVMQNQ
+542 KLRPVMQNRLQ
-551 LL
+551 

>member
-1 MYRDATTLEDIY
+1 MYRDATTLEEIY
-13 RLALPQGSRVLFG
+13 RLALPQGSRILFG
-26 RKLLGRPV
+26 EELLNRAV

-59 IEDLRQIDPQMRL
+59 VDDLHQFNPQMRL
-72 DRVINSLHHARISA
+72 DRVVNSLHQARISA

-91 DVPEDAVAVA
+91 EVPRDAVAVA
-101 EENQIPLIALSDS
+101 EQNQIPLIALPNS

-132 GYLAAKAADLQ
+132 GYLATKAADLQ
-143 RELTRIEL
+143 RELTQIEL
-151 DGGGMEMMA
+151 DGGGMGMMA
-160 ELLARFS
+160 ELLANFS

-186 EDLTEQ
+186 EELTEQ
-192 HKRRVLTSL
+192 HKRRVLASM
-201 PSHTTLRSWLA
+201 PSRTTLRSWLA
-212 AKFGT
+212 AKSGT
-217 EPSESTELTG
+217 EPAESTELTG
-227 ILPFDSKQR
+227 ILPIDSKHR
-236 FREMVVSPVIVAER
+236 YRETVVSPVIVAER

-257 LRSNSSNSNEIST
+257 LRSDSSTSEEIST

-285 AWSREQAIG
+285 AWSREQAVG

-306 ELLATEIADEEAWIQ
+306 ELLATEIADEDAWIQ
-321 RGRSL
+321 RGHSL
-326 GFDLTMPH
+326 GFDLTRPH
-334 TAWLV
+334 TAWLI

-351 RQYLAARPESIL
+351 RQYLAAKQEPIL
-363 LSVRAEATLL
+363 LSVRAEAALL

-381 SGREFKTIANK
+381 SGREFKSIANG
-392 LVEHFTSSFHKAS
+392 LVEDFTSTFQRAS
-405 LVIGIGRPAASVRE
+405 LVVGIGRPAASVRE
-419 WLRSLEQAR
+419 WLRSLDQAR
-428 ESWRMGS
+428 ESWRMGC
-435 SWQASPPVTYFGDLG
+435 SWQASPVTYFGDLG

-456 GLRGSGEAARFFR
+456 GLGGNGEANRFFR
-469 KTVEPLIAHDKDHNA
+469 KTVEPLISHDEEHNA

-502 TATSLH
+502 TAASLH

-515 YRLQRISGIT
+515 YRLQRISSIT
-525 RLDLND
+525 RMDLND

-542 KLRPVMQNQ
+542 KLRPVMQNR
-551 LL
+551 LH

>member
-257 LRSNSSNSNEIST
+257 LRSNSSISNEIST

-285 AWSREQAIG
+285 AWSREQAVG

-351 RQYLAARPESIL
+351 RQYLAARQEPIL
-363 LSVRAEATLL
+363 LSVRAEAALL

-405 LVIGIGRPAASVRE
+405 LVVGIGRPAASVRE

-435 SWQASPPVTYFGDLG
+435 SWRASPVTYFGDLG

-469 KTVEPLIAHDKDHNA
+469 KTVEPLIAHDEDHNA

>member
-1 MYRDATTLEDIY
+1 MYRDATTLEEIY
-13 RLALPQGSRVLFG
+13 RLALPPGSRVLFG
-26 RKLLGRPV
+26 KELLGRPV
-34 SWACSLRP
+34 SWACSMRP

-59 IEDLRQIDPQMRL
+59 IEDLRQFDPQIRL
-72 DRVINSLHHARISA
+72 DRVVNSLRQAGISA
-86 IGVLG
+86 IGVIG
-91 DVPEDAVAVA
+91 EAPQAAVKAAEKNQVP
-101 EENQIPLIALSDS
+101 IIALPASQH
-114 EPLLSVERTVI
+114 LLTVERTVI

-143 RELTRIEL
+143 RELTQIEL
-151 DGGGMEMMA
+151 DGGGLGMMA

-173 LKDEGTPIAFAGL
+173 LKDEGKPIAFAGL
-186 EDLTEQ
+186 EELPEN
-192 HKRRVLTSL
+192 HKRRVLASL
-201 PSHTTLRSWLA
+201 PSRTTLRSWLA
-212 AKFGT
+212 ARMGPVPT
-217 EPSESTELTG
+217 ENDDLTG
-227 ILPFDSKQR
+227 ILPFEGKQR

-257 LRSNSSNSNEIST
+257 LRSNSGMSDEIST
-270 VERLAVL
+270 VERLAAL

-285 AWSREQAIG
+285 AWSREQAVG

-321 RGRSL
+321 RGHTL
-326 GFDLTMPH
+326 GFDLARPH
-334 TAWLV
+334 TAWLIQV
-339 QAEGIQDWPNAL
+339 EGIQDWPNAL
-351 RQYLAARPESIL
+351 RQYLAARQDPVL
-363 LSVRAEATLL
+363 LSVRAEVALL
-373 FWPCDNPK
+373 FWPSDNPK
-381 SGREFKTIANK
+381 SGREFKAVANGI
-392 LVEHFTSSFHKAS
+392 VDHFTSSYRRAK
-405 LVIGIGRPAASVRE
+405 LNIGIGRPASSVRE

-435 SWQASPPVTYFGDLG
+435 SWQASPVTYFGDLG

-456 GLRGSGEAARFFR
+456 GLGGSGEAGRFFR
-469 KTVEPLIAHDKDHNA
+469 KTVEPLISHDLEHNA

-502 TATSLH
+502 TAAALH

-515 YRLQRISGIT
+515 YRLQRISAIT
-525 RLDLND
+525 RMDLDD
-531 ADARFSLQLGL
+531 ADSRFSLQLGL
-542 KLRPVMQNQ
+542 KLRPVLKNRMM
-551 LL
+551 

>member
-1 MYRDATTLEDIY
+1 MYRDATTLEEIY
-13 RLALPQGSRVLFG
+13 RLALPQGSRILFG
-26 RKLLGRPV
+26 EELLNRPV

-59 IEDLRQIDPQMRL
+59 VDDLHQFNPQMRL
-72 DRVINSLHHARISA
+72 DRVVNSLHQARISA

-91 DVPEDAVAVA
+91 EVPRDAVAVA
-101 EENQIPLIALSDS
+101 EQNQVPLIALPNS

-132 GYLAAKAADLQ
+132 GYLATKAADLQ
-143 RELTRIEL
+143 RELTQIEL
-151 DGGGMEMMA
+151 DGGGMGMMA
-160 ELLARFS
+160 ELLANFS

-186 EDLTEQ
+186 EELTEQ
-192 HKRRVLTSL
+192 HKRRVLASM
-201 PSHTTLRSWLA
+201 PSRTTLRSWLA
-212 AKFGT
+212 AKSGT
-217 EPSESTELTG
+217 EPAESTELTG
-227 ILPFDSKQR
+227 ILPIDSKHR
-236 FREMVVSPVIVAER
+236 YRETVVSPVIVAER

-257 LRSNSSNSNEIST
+257 LRSDSSTSEEIST

-285 AWSREQAIG
+285 AWSREQAVG

-306 ELLATEIADEEAWIQ
+306 ELLATEIADEDAWIQ
-321 RGRSL
+321 RGHSL
-326 GFDLTMPH
+326 GFDLTRPH
-334 TAWLV
+334 TAWLI

-351 RQYLAARPESIL
+351 RQYLAAKQDPIL
-363 LSVRAEATLL
+363 LSVRAEAALI

-381 SGREFKTIANK
+381 SGREFKAVANG
-392 LVEHFTSSFHKAS
+392 LVEDFTSTFQRAS
-405 LVIGIGRPAASVRE
+405 LVVGIGRPATSVRE
-419 WLRSLEQAR
+419 WLRSLDQAR
-428 ESWRMGS
+428 ESWRMGC
-435 SWQASPPVTYFGDLG
+435 SWQASPVTYFGDLG

-456 GLRGSGEAARFFR
+456 GLGGSGEANRFFR
-469 KTVEPLIAHDKDHNA
+469 KTVEPLISHDEEHNA

-502 TATSLH
+502 TAASLH

-515 YRLQRISGIT
+515 YRLQRISSIT
-525 RLDLND
+525 RMDLND

-542 KLRPVMQNQ
+542 KLRPVMQNR
-551 LL
+551 LH

>member
-1 MYRDATTLEDIY
+1 MYRDATTLEEIY
-13 RLALPQGSRVLFG
+13 RLALPPGSRVLFG
-26 RKLLGRPV
+26 KELLGRPV
-34 SWACSLRP
+34 SWACSMRP

-59 IEDLRQIDPQMRL
+59 IEDLRQFDPLMRL
-72 DRVINSLHHARISA
+72 DRVVNSLHQAGISA
-86 IGVLG
+86 IGVIG
-91 DVPEDAVAVA
+91 EAPQAAVKAA
-101 EENQIPLIALSDS
+101 EENQVPIIALPAS
-114 EPLLSVERTVI
+114 EHLLTVERTVI

-143 RELTRIEL
+143 RELTQIEL
-151 DGGGMEMMA
+151 DGGGLGMMA

-173 LKDEGTPIAFAGL
+173 LKDEGKPIAFAGL
-186 EDLTEQ
+186 EELPEN
-192 HKRRVLTSL
+192 HKRRVLASL
-201 PSHTTLRSWLA
+201 PSRTTLRSWLA
-212 AKFGT
+212 ARMGPVPT
-217 EPSESTELTG
+217 ENEDLTG
-227 ILPFDSKQR
+227 ILPFEGKQR

-257 LRSNSSNSNEIST
+257 LRSNSGMSDEIST
-270 VERLAVL
+270 VERLAAL

-285 AWSREQAIG
+285 AWSREQAVG

-321 RGRSL
+321 RGNTL
-326 GFDLTMPH
+326 GFDLARPH
-334 TAWLV
+334 TAWLI

-351 RQYLAARPESIL
+351 RQYLATRQEPVL
-363 LSVRAEATLL
+363 LSVRVEVALL
-373 FWPCDNPK
+373 FWPSDNPK
-381 SGREFKTIANK
+381 SGREFKTVANGI
-392 LVEHFTSSFHKAS
+392 VDHFTSSYRMAK
-405 LVIGIGRPAASVRE
+405 LNIGIGRPASTVRE

-428 ESWRMGS
+428 ESWRMGG
-435 SWQASPPVTYFGDLG
+435 SWQASPVTYFGDLG

-456 GLRGSGEAARFFR
+456 GLGGSGEAGRFFR
-469 KTVEPLIAHDKDHNA
+469 KTVEPLISHDLEHNA

-502 TATSLH
+502 TAAALH

-515 YRLQRISGIT
+515 YRLQRISAIT
-525 RLDLND
+525 QMDLDD
-531 ADARFSLQLGL
+531 ADSRFSLQLGL
-542 KLRPVMQNQ
+542 KLRPVLKNRMV
-551 LL
+551 

>member
-1 MYRDATTLEDIY
+1 MYRDATTLEEIY
-13 RLALPQGSRVLFG
+13 RLALPQGSRILFG
-26 RKLLGRPV
+26 EGLMNRPV
-34 SWACSLRP
+34 SWACTLRP

-59 IEDLRQIDPQMRL
+59 VDDLHQFNPQMRL
-72 DRVINSLHHARISA
+72 DRVVNSLHQARISA

-91 DVPEDAVAVA
+91 EVPRDAVAVA
-101 EENQIPLIALSDS
+101 EQNQVPLIALPNS

-132 GYLAAKAADLQ
+132 GYLATKAADLQ
-143 RELTRIEL
+143 RELTQIEL
-151 DGGGMEMMA
+151 DGGGMGMMA
-160 ELLARFS
+160 ELLANFS

-186 EDLTEQ
+186 EELTEQ
-192 HKRRVLTSL
+192 HKRRVLASM
-201 PSHTTLRSWLA
+201 PSRTTLRSWLA
-212 AKFGT
+212 AKSGT
-217 EPSESTELTG
+217 EPAESTELTG
-227 ILPFDSKQR
+227 ILPIDSKHR
-236 FREMVVSPVIVAER
+236 YRETVVSPVIVAER

-257 LRSNSSNSNEIST
+257 LRSDSSTSEEIST

-285 AWSREQAIG
+285 AWSREQAVG

-306 ELLATEIADEEAWIQ
+306 ELLATEIADEDAWIQ
-321 RGRSL
+321 RGHSL
-326 GFDLTMPH
+326 GFDLTRPH
-334 TAWLV
+334 TAWLI

-351 RQYLAARPESIL
+351 RQYLAAKQDPIL
-363 LSVRAEATLL
+363 LSVRAEAALL

-381 SGREFKTIANK
+381 SGREFKSIANG
-392 LVEHFTSSFHKAS
+392 LVEDFTSTFQRAS
-405 LVIGIGRPAASVRE
+405 LVVGIGRPAASVRE
-419 WLRSLEQAR
+419 WLRSLDQAR
-428 ESWRMGS
+428 ESWRMGC
-435 SWQASPPVTYFGDLG
+435 SWQASPVTYFGDLG

-456 GLRGSGEAARFFR
+456 GLGGSGEANRFFR
-469 KTVEPLIAHDKDHNA
+469 KTVEPLISHDEEHNA

-502 TATSLH
+502 TAASLH

-515 YRLQRISGIT
+515 YRLQRISSIT
-525 RLDLND
+525 RMDLND

-542 KLRPVMQNQ
+542 KLRPVMQNR
-551 LL
+551 LH

>member
-72 DRVINSLHHARISA
+72 DRVINSLHQARISA

-91 DVPEDAVAVA
+91 DVPEETVAVA

-114 EPLLSVERTVI
+114 ETLLSVERTVI
-125 RLIVDRG
+125 RLIVDRD
-132 GYLAAKAADLQ
+132 GYLAAKAVDLQ
-143 RELTRIEL
+143 RELTQIEL

-173 LKDEGTPIAFAGL
+173 VKNEGTPIAFAGL
-186 EDLTEQ
+186 EELTEQ

-217 EPSESTELTG
+217 EPSDSTELTG
-227 ILPFDSKQR
+227 ILPFDGNQR

-257 LRSNSSNSNEIST
+257 LRSNSSNSDEIST

-306 ELLATEIADEEAWIQ
+306 ELLATEIADEEAWTQ

-339 QAEGIQDWPNAL
+339 QAEGIHDWPNAL

-363 LSVRAEATLL
+363 LSVRAEAALL

-405 LVIGIGRPAASVRE
+405 LVVGIGRPAASVRE

-435 SWQASPPVTYFGDLG
+435 SWQASPVTYFGDLG

-469 KTVEPLIAHDKDHNA
+469 KTVAPLIAHDEGHNA
-484 ELVETLEAFFACH
+484 ELVETLQAFFACH

-525 RLDLND
+525 RMDLND

>member
-1 MYRDATTLEDIY
+1 MYRDATTLEEIY
-13 RLALPQGSRVLFG
+13 RLALPQGSRILYG
-26 RKLLGRPV
+26 EELLNRPV

-59 IEDLRQIDPQMRL
+59 VNDLRQFNPQMRL
-72 DRVINSLHHARISA
+72 DRVVNSLHQASISA
-86 IGVLG
+86 IGVIG
-91 DVPEDAVAVA
+91 DVPQEAVAIA
-101 EENQIPLIALSDS
+101 EKNQTPLIALPDS
-114 EPLLSVERTVI
+114 ETLLSVERTVI

-143 RELTRIEL
+143 RELTQIEL

-160 ELLARFS
+160 ELLANFS

-173 LKDEGTPIAFAGL
+173 LKDEGTPIAVAGL
-186 EDLTEQ
+186 EELTEQ
-192 HKRRVLTSL
+192 HIRRVFASL

-212 AKFGT
+212 ATFGADS
-217 EPSESTELTG
+217 SENSELTG
-227 ILPFDSKQR
+227 ILPIDSKNHY
-236 FREMVVSPVIVAER
+236 RETVVSPVIVGER

-257 LRSNSSNSNEIST
+257 LRSNSGISKDIST

-285 AWSREQAIG
+285 AWSREQAVG

-321 RGRSL
+321 RGHSL
-326 GFDLTMPH
+326 GFDLTIPH
-334 TAWLV
+334 TAWLI

-351 RQYLAARPESIL
+351 RQYLAAKQKPVL
-363 LSVRAEATLL
+363 LSVRAEVALL

-381 SGREFKTIANK
+381 SGREFKSVANS
-392 LVEHFTSSFHKAS
+392 LVEHFTATFQKAS
-405 LVIGIGRPAASVRE
+405 LVVGIGRPAASVRE

-435 SWQASPPVTYFGDLG
+435 SWQASPVTYFGDLG

-456 GLRGSGEAARFFR
+456 GLGGSGEANRFFR
-469 KTVEPLIAHDKDHNA
+469 KTVEPLISHDEEHNA

-502 TATSLH
+502 TAVSLH

-515 YRLQRISGIT
+515 YRLQRIAGIT
-525 RLDLND
+525 RMDLND

-542 KLRPVMQNQ
+542 KLRPVMQNRIH
-551 LL
+551 